1 MMSAVLLLL
10 LMMMKMMPM
19 MMNRPAVSSSGP
31 AFFDCIRMQNWIG
44 LNRSA
49 QDDIISLM
57 RVQEP
62 LGFCGYID
70 VSACDVFS
78 G

>member
-1 MMSAVLLLL
+1 MMSAVLLLLL

-19 MMNRPAVSSSGP
+19 MRNRPAVSSSGP
-31 AFFDCIRMQNWIG
+31 AFFDCIRIWIG